1 MKLTYKQAGVD
12 IDKQNRFIDGIKP
25 IIKST
30 FGPEVLGGIGGFAG
44 LFRFDAV
51 NFKDPILVSSTDG
64 VGTKLKI
71 AAMADKHDGVG
82 IDLVAMVV
90 NDLIVEGAHPL
101 FFLDYLATGK
111 LDPVKAKGI
120 IASIANGCKEAGCAL
135 IGGETAEMPGF
146 YRDDEYDLAGFG
158 VGVVDAD
165 NHIDGSRIARNDV
178 IIGINSSGLHSNG
191 FSLVRKVFF
200 DKARMGLDAH
210 VEELGKPLG
219 EELLTPTRIY
229 AKSILNLLRDFKI
242 KGIAHITGGGFLDN
256 IPRILPD
263 RVCANIDRSTWEVP
277 PIFRIIREMGDI
289 EELEMFR
296 TFNMGIG
303 MVLVVAPADADEVL
317 LRLKGLKETARII
330 GTIDQRAEGGQ
341 PINITE

>member
-12 IDKQNRFIDGIKP
+12 IDKQNRFIDDIKP
-25 IIKST
+25 MIKST

-44 LFRFDAV
+44 LFRFDAR

-64 VGTKLKI
+64 VGTKLKV

-111 LDPVKAKGI
+111 LNPHKAKSI
-120 IASIANGCKEAGCAL
+120 IASIASGCKEAGCAL

-146 YRDDEYDLAGFG
+146 YQDDEYDLAGFG

-165 NHIDGSRIARNDV
+165 NHIDGARIARNDV

-200 DKARMGLDAH
+200 DKAHMDLDAY
-210 VEELGKPLG
+210 VDELGKPLG

-263 RVCANIDRSTWEVP
+263 RVCATIDRSAWEIP
-277 PIFRIIREMGDI
+277 PIFRIIQSLGGI
-289 EELEMFR
+289 EEQEMFR

-303 MVLVVAPADADEVL
+303 MILFVAPAEADEVL

-341 PINITE
+341 PVIITE

>member
-111 LDPVKAKGI
+111 LDPDKAKTI
-120 IASIANGCKEAGCAL
+120 IAGIAGGCKEAGCAL

>member
-12 IDKQNRFIDGIKP
+12 IDTQNRFVDEIKP

-44 LFRFDAV
+44 LFRFDTR
-51 NFKDPILVSSTDG
+51 NLKEPILVSSTDG
-64 VGTKLKI
+64 VGTKLKV
-71 AAMADKHDGVG
+71 AFMADKHDGVG

-90 NDLIVEGAHPL
+90 NDIIVEGAHPL
-101 FFLDYLATGK
+101 FLLDYFATGK
-111 LDPVKAKGI
+111 LDPEKAKI
-120 IASIANGCKEAGCAL
+120 VVTSIANGCKEAGCSL
-135 IGGETAEMPGF
+135 IGGETAEMPDF
-146 YRDDEYDLAGFG
+146 YQDGEYDLAGFG

-191 FSLVRKVFF
+191 FSLARKVFF
-200 DKARMGLDAH
+200 DKAKYAIDRH
-210 VEELGKPLG
+210 VDEFGKTLG

-229 AKSILNLLRDFKI
+229 VKSILNVLRDFKV
-242 KGIAHITGGGFLDN
+242 KGIVHITGGGFLDN

-263 RVCANIDRSTWEVP
+263 RCCATIDRTAWETP
-277 PIFRIIREMGDI
+277 PVFQLIKDLGGI
-289 EELEMFR
+289 EDEEMFR

-303 MVLVVAPADADEVL
+303 MVLIVAPTEADEVL
-317 LRLKGLKETARII
+317 LRLKGLKETARVI
-330 GTIDQRAEGGQ
+330 GTVEQRAEGGK
-341 PINITE
+341 PVLITG

>member
-12 IDKQNRFIDGIKP
+12 IDRQNRFIDGIKP
-25 IIKST
+25 MIKST

-44 LFRFDAV
+44 LFRFDAR

-111 LDPVKAKGI
+111 LDPDKAKAI
-120 IASIANGCKEAGCAL
+120 IASIAGGCKEAGCAL

-165 NHIDGSRIARNDV
+165 NHIDGARIALNDV

-210 VEELGKPLG
+210 VEELGKTLG

>member
-12 IDKQNRFIDGIKP
+12 IDRQNRFIDGIKP
-25 IIKST
+25 MIKST

-44 LFRFDAV
+44 LFRFDAR

-111 LDPVKAKGI
+111 LDPDKAKAI
-120 IASIANGCKEAGCAL
+120 IASIAGGCKEAGCAL

-165 NHIDGSRIARNDV
+165 NHIDGARIALNDV

-210 VEELGKPLG
+210 VEELGKTLG

-263 RVCANIDRSTWEVP
+263 RVCANIDRSTWEIP
-277 PIFRIIREMGDI
+277 PIFRIIRELGNI
-289 EELEMFR
+289 EDQEMFR

-303 MVLVVAPADADEVL
+303 MILVVAPADADEVL

-330 GTIDQRAEGGQ
+330 GTIEQRAEGAQ

>member
-12 IDKQNRFIDGIKP
+12 IDRQNRFIDVIKP
-25 IIKST
+25 MIKST

-44 LFRFDAV
+44 LFRFDAS

-111 LDPVKAKGI
+111 LDPDKAKGI
-120 IASIANGCKEAGCAL
+120 IASIAGGCKEAGCAL

-165 NHIDGSRIARNDV
+165 NHIDGARIALNDV

-263 RVCANIDRSTWEVP
+263 RVCANIDRSTWEIP

-289 EELEMFR
+289 EDLEMFR

-303 MVLVVAPADADEVL
+303 MILVVAPADADEVL

>member
-12 IDKQNRFIDGIKP
+12 IDKQNEFIDDIKP
-25 IIKST
+25 LIQST

-44 LFRFDAV
+44 LFRFDV
-51 NFKDPILVSSTDG
+51 RNFKDPILVSSTDG

-71 AAMADKHDGVG
+71 AAQADKHDGVG

-101 FFLDYLATGK
+101 FFLDYFATGK
-111 LDPVKAKGI
+111 LDPAKAKI
-120 IASIANGCKEAGCAL
+120 VVSSIASGCKEAGCAL

-200 DKARMGLDAH
+200 DKAHMGLDAY

-219 EELLTPTRIY
+219 DELLTPTRIY

-263 RVCANIDRSTWEVP
+263 RVCATIDRSSWEVP
-277 PIFRIIREMGDI
+277 PIFRLIQKMGGI
-289 EELEMFR
+289 EDQEMFR

-303 MVLVVAPADADEVL
+303 MILFVAPAEADEVL

-330 GTIDQRAEGGQ
+330 GTIDQRAENGQ
-341 PINITE
+341 PIIITE

>member
-12 IDKQNRFIDGIKP
+12 IDKQNRFLEDIKP
-25 IIKST
+25 LIKST

-44 LFRFDAV
+44 LFRFDAR
-51 NFKDPILVSSTDG
+51 NFKEPILVSSTDG

-71 AAMADKHDGVG
+71 ASLADKHDEIG

-111 LDPVKAKGI
+111 LNPDKAKAVINGI
-120 IASIANGCKEAGCAL
+120 VNGCKEAGCAL

-165 NHIDGSRIARNDV
+165 NHIDGARIARNDV
-178 IIGINSSGLHSNG
+178 IIGLNSSGLHSNG
-191 FSLVRKVFF
+191 FSLARKVL
-200 DKARMGLDAH
+200 LDQGKFAVDTH
-210 VEELGKPLG
+210 VADLGKTLG

-229 AKSILNLLRDFKI
+229 VKSILNVLRDFKI
-242 KGIAHITGGGFLDN
+242 KGIVHITGGGFLDN

-263 RVCANIDRSTWEVP
+263 RSCATIDRSAWAVP
-277 PIFRIIREMGDI
+277 PIFQLIKEVGGVED
-289 EELEMFR
+289 EEMFR

-303 MVLVVAPADADEVL
+303 MILIAAPTEAEEVL

-330 GTIDQRAEGGQ
+330 GSIDQRAEGGQ
-341 PINITE
+341 SVIITG